1 MIIHSNTTPAEF
13 IDYLRDA
20 AIRQNASPLV
30 IDSID
35 KLRENEDR
43 EAELE
48 KLGAELDDAQQDK
61 RDLYEELQALV
72 RAIDE
77 NLDPDT
83 SPAIE
88 RALKIANFALERHS

>member
-20 AIRQNASPLV
+20 AIRQNAKPQI
-30 IDSID
+30 IDAID

-43 EAELE
+43 EAELAQVE
-48 KLGAELDDAQQDK
+48 ADLYDAQQDK
-61 RDLYEELQALV
+61 NDLYSELQALV
-72 RAIDE
+72 RVIDE

-83 SPAIE
+83 SPAIKN
-88 RALKIANFALERHS
+88 ALKIANLALERHS